1 MPQRGGASR
10 QHAVWKNWDG
20 CLISWIHVH
29 GCCLNQPKVTQFQFY
44 ADFSHFM
51 LVTCAAPATW
61 HQHFTSLPKLPW
73 EKKNC
78 RTWKKDEPFDY
89 CAAKTACDE
98 NGISHI
104 THKGY
109 LGKVSPLPLAQIR
122 HLHPPMSDNELTML
136 RQLLASNS
144 VVCCVNVNACASL
157 NLASK
162 WVKSARVFPFLWL
175 RWTNVCDLPRA
186 TLVCISVFVHF
197 VVWTIYVCLMRC
209 WECNM
214 ARSFVRS
221 PVRVASILQG
231 LGGFM
236 GHMLLQNCTYTCS
249 KNCHSGRIRA
259 AVPHDIRK

>member
-1 MPQRGGASR
+1 MRGAGNVAS
-10 QHAVWKNWDG
+10 A
-20 CLISWIHVH
+20 LYI
-29 GCCLNQPKVTQFQFY
+29 
-44 ADFSHFM
+44 
-51 LVTCAAPATW
+51 AAEAA
-61 HQHFTSLPKLPW
+61 LR
-73 EKKNC
+73 KKNC

-162 WVKSARVFPFLWL
+162 WVKSARVFPFL
-175 RWTNVCDLPRA
+175 
-186 TLVCISVFVHF
+186 
-197 VVWTIYVCLMRC
+197 
-209 WECNM
+209 
-214 ARSFVRS
+214 
-221 PVRVASILQG
+221 
-231 LGGFM
+231 
-236 GHMLLQNCTYTCS
+236 
-249 KNCHSGRIRA
+249 
-259 AVPHDIRK
+259 

>member
-1 MPQRGGASR
+1 MPTFHTSCWWHARRRQRG
-10 QHAVWKNWDG
+10 
-20 CLISWIHVH
+20 ISTLHR
-29 GCCLNQPKVTQFQFY
+29 CRSCP
-44 ADFSHFM
+44 
-51 LVTCAAPATW
+51 
-61 HQHFTSLPKLPW
+61 

-186 TLVCISVFVHF
+186 TLVCMSVFVHF